1 MNGSGPSSVGDAWN
15 QRMRLIRLRRKNER
29 YRFREELAVIPRPM
43 IVAVMVLY
51 AVALVIGILA
61 NLFNEGGIWP
71 ENLALNPS
79 LASLAVAGV
88 ITVIAIPVAAL
99 LLMFGYV
106 YKDAQRR
113 GMHAGLWTLLAVI
126 LSSTFPILGVIIY
139 LLLREPLPYPCPR
152 CGHLAGARF
161 NFCPSCQCNLHPSC
175 PQCRQEVAESDKFCA
190 FCGHDL
196 KNQPVP
202 QSAL

>member
-1 MNGSGPSSVGDAWN
+1 
-15 QRMRLIRLRRKNER
+15 MRLIRLRRKKER

-79 LASLAVAGV
+79 LASLAIAGV
-88 ITVIAIPVAAL
+88 ITIIAIPVAAL

-126 LSSTFPILGVIIY
+126 LSWPFPILGVIIY
-139 LLLREPLPYPCPR
+139 FLLREPLPYPCPR
-152 CGHLAGARF
+152 CGRLAGARF
-161 NFCPSCQCNLHPSC
+161 SFCPSCQCNLHPSC
-175 PQCRQEVAESDKFCA
+175 PQCRQEVTESDKFCP